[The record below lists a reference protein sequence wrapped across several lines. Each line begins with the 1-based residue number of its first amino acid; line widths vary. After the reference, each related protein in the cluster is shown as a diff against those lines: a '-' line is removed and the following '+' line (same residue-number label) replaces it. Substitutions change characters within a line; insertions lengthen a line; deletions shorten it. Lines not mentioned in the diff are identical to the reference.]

1 MSSLAGRGGT
11 GAVDSMPGMDATQ
24 LARVQFA
31 VTTSFHFLFVTLT
44 LGMALLVAMME
55 SRYVRTGDEEYAR
68 MTRFWGQIYVV
79 NYAMGI
85 VTGIVMEF
93 QFGLNWNGLTQT
105 AGNVFGAPL
114 AVETLVAFFA
124 ESTFLGMWIFG
135 WERLPKRIHLALIWL
150 VTLTAFLSAY
160 WVLVANGFLQHPVG
174 YVMRGGQAHVT
185 DMAALLSNPFALV
198 ALGHIA
204 AGALITA
211 GLFIAGISAYHLRRR
226 TAEQG
231 FFRRSLRIGVIT
243 AAVGLLPSIVLGVAQ
258 FQLIGKY
265 QPTKD
270 AAISGSAAKVAKAQA
285 GMVAAHGPGD
295 YRPPSAAVQ
304 SSSNSMM
311 IIWVVV
317 TVLLIAALVM
327 FRGGAVYRVRW
338 FQRLLVFAIPLP
350 FVANIGGW
358 LFREMGRQPWAVY
371 GLVRTGQAASHV
383 PAAWIAVSLAGFL
396 ALFVVLAA
404 ADYLVIARIAR
415 RGPAQPGVAD
425 AAVPELAITF

>member
-1 MSSLAGRGGT
+1 
-11 GAVDSMPGMDATQ
+11 MDATQ
-24 LARVQFA
+24 LARAQFA

-44 LGMALLVAMME
+44 LGMALLVALME

-114 AVETLVAFFA
+114 AMETLVAFFA

-135 WERLPKRIHLALIWL
+135 WERLPKRVHLALIWL

-185 DMAALLSNPFALV
+185 DMGALLSNPFTLI

-204 AGALITA
+204 AGAVITA
-211 GLFIAGISAYHLRRR
+211 GLFIAGISAYHLRRG
-226 TAEQG
+226 TTEEA
-231 FFRRSLRIGVIT
+231 FFRRSLRIGVIR
-243 AAVGLLPSIVLGVAQ
+243 AAIGLLPSIALGVAQ
-258 FQLIGKY
+258 FQLIAKY

-270 AAISGSAAKVAKAQA
+270 AALSGSAAKVAKAQA
-285 GMVAAHGPGD
+285 DMVAAHGPGD
-295 YRPPSAAVQ
+295 YRPPAAAVQ
-304 SSSNSMM
+304 NSSDTMM
-311 IIWVVV
+311 VIWVIV
-317 TVLLIAALVM
+317 TVLLIATLVM

-371 GLVRTGQAASHV
+371 GLVRTDQATSHV
-383 PAAWIAVSLAGFL
+383 PAVWIAVSLAGFL
-396 ALFVVLAA
+396 ALFVALAA

-415 RGPAQPGVAD
+415 RGPAQPGVTE
-425 AAVPELAITF
+425 AAVPELAVTF